1 MIEDVREKCQLELYE
16 VKRKG
21 EREVERVERERLRV
35 EGDLVKRDNAYQ
47 KLIGQLDVLVGKY

>member
-1 MIEDVREKCQLELYE
+1 MELYE